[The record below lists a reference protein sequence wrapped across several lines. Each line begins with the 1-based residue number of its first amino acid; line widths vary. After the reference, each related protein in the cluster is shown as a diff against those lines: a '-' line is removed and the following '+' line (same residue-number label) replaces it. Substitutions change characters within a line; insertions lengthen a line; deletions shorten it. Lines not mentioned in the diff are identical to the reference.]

1 LIRHTAIKGSATMA
15 GNEKTPVT
23 TRGVTDQLIQIL
35 INWFGL
41 VRVISSIFAR
51 IIVAFA
57 PPL

>member
-1 LIRHTAIKGSATMA
+1 LIGHTAIKGLAAM
-15 GNEKTPVT
+15 GGKCKTPAM
-23 TRGVTDQLIQIL
+23 TRGATGRLIQIL

>member
-1 LIRHTAIKGSATMA
+1 MGGKC
-15 GNEKTPVT
+15 KTPAMR
-23 TRGVTDQLIQIL
+23 RGVTDQLIQIL